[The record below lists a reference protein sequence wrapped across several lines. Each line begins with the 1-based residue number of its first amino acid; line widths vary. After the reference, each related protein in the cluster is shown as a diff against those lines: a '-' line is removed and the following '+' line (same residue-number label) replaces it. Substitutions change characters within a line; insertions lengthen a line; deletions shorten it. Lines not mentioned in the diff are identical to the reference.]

1 MWLVFLL
8 IFHSGPAFGY
18 IGESLEEV
26 SPNSCGPSEVFSFY
40 LLQCEPCDAKLNLV
54 PSEKKDACECDKDS
68 VHTGWNKNLPRCV
81 KCPPNTQANTDHT
94 GCLRKLECAPNEI
107 ELDRNP
113 DGTLLNQTQ
122 CQACA
127 THTTS
132 NRTHCTRR
140 GFNVSY
146 AGLEQWPDTSDSY
159 RIVYESSPPLVS
171 EVLRVN
177 LRRALAYCINLK
189 KYSYCDTVA
198 NLCVLQLYKDSGP
211 CHLFRDHH
219 HIPWSASNEANLP
232 WLFYGEG
239 DAITVLTRK
248 KIPVKYSLKQHSELN
263 WLNLTAIKYSYAVSD
278 PDLNSGSHTVHMM
291 NLSGADLQLCYG
303 DRAALNNALRFG
315 TFYQRKCKLYVKDL
329 LSMKRTEIFELFL
342 SYRDENGKPTLYTIP
357 KSDMSTWQLV
367 RRFFLVDTMLG
378 VSSLDSNS
386 GPSVIRYVKSA
397 TLR

>member
-54 PSEKKDACECDKDS
+54 PSEK
-68 VHTGWNKNLPRCV
+68 
-81 KCPPNTQANTDHT
+81 
-94 GCLRKLECAPNEI
+94 I
-107 ELDRNP
+107 DRNP

-303 DRAALNNALRFG
+303 DRAALNNALR
-315 TFYQRKCKLYVKDL
+315 
-329 LSMKRTEIFELFL
+329 
-342 SYRDENGKPTLYTIP
+342 
-357 KSDMSTWQLV
+357 
-367 RRFFLVDTMLG
+367 
-378 VSSLDSNS
+378 
-386 GPSVIRYVKSA
+386 
-397 TLR
+397 